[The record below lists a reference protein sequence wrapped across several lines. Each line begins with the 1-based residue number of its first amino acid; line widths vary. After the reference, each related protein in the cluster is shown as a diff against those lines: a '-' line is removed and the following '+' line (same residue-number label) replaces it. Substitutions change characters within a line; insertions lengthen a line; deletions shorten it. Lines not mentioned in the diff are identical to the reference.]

1 MKLNFISQ
9 LQSISHV
16 DDENDLVIQQE
27 KTLRSEMNLLKSK
40 MSILETE
47 LLQCRN
53 KIKKLMDEIQ
63 IEQRNNNTQH
73 METRQMEQRIMSEV
87 DRIQVE
93 IEAAMQ
99 KSDNT
104 IKTAENLKKEVIHIE
119 RDIVEKKK
127 HLEKLVQ
134 EMKEVNLQSL
144 TVATED
150 VIPFEGEC
158 TLLLYIKTCCIISEL
173 FIFISGLVKTGRR
186 ILGSPRA
193 LENAVATSKNPHGVW
208 V

>member
-1 MKLNFISQ
+1 
-9 LQSISHV
+9 
-16 DDENDLVIQQE
+16 
-27 KTLRSEMNLLKSK
+27 MNLLKSK

-150 VIPFEGEC
+150 VIPFEGEHS
-158 TLLLYIKTCCIISEL
+158 TC
-173 FIFISGLVKTGRR
+173 
-186 ILGSPRA
+186 
-193 LENAVATSKNPHGVW
+193 NAIMQIV
-208 V
+208 

>member
-1 MKLNFISQ
+1 MKWNLISQ

-40 MSILETE
+40 MSILETD

-119 RDIVEKKK
+119 RDIVEKKR

-150 VIPFEGEC
+150 VIPFEGEYI
-158 TLLLYIKTCCIISEL
+158 TYLKLLYH
-173 FIFISGLVKTGRR
+173 F
-186 ILGSPRA
+186 
-193 LENAVATSKNPHGVW
+193 
-208 V
+208 

>member
-1 MKLNFISQ
+1 
-9 LQSISHV
+9 
-16 DDENDLVIQQE
+16 
-27 KTLRSEMNLLKSK
+27 MNLLKSK
-40 MSILETE
+40 MAILETE

-63 IEQRNNNTQH
+63 IEQRNSTH
-73 METRQMEQRIMSEV
+73 HKETRQMEQRIMSEV

-104 IKTAENLKKEVIHIE
+104 IKSAENLKKEVIHIE

-150 VIPFEGEC
+150 VIPFEGE
-158 TLLLYIKTCCIISEL
+158 
-173 FIFISGLVKTGRR
+173 
-186 ILGSPRA
+186 
-193 LENAVATSKNPHGVW
+193 N
-208 V
+208 